1 MNDYPVIINID
12 TKPLIHCNPTIIKEE
27 ILQFLELFKTAPL
40 CLHSSVLQIGII
52 DMFWIYYTL
61 KKYKP
66 VTIIENNDIS
76 GDSIYWLVKKVSP
89 LSHLVSL
96 YKDINNKSYV
106 NVNVNVNVKSEYR
119 LQNFTDIN
127 WTEEIGYE
135 TCKSTLVINVSNED
149 HYPIVNHAY
158 QHNISNLIFTN
169 NYPTTQGNC
178 LTVKKILTNK
188 YHLTKTNDTV
198 HYHYIPS
205 EFKNHL
211 KQTYDYYEFPPI
223 YLDRQLTRW
232 NDYFNEHNCK
242 YPLFEK
248 NADFL
253 YIFNESQLDYT
264 FICLLKLK

>member
-1 MNDYPVIINID
+1 MNEYPIIIDID
-12 TKPLIHCNPTIIKEE
+12 TKPLVHCNPKVIKEE

-40 CLHSSVLQIGII
+40 CFHSSILQIGTI

-66 VTIIENNDIS
+66 VIIIENNDIS
-76 GDSIYWLVKKVSP
+76 GDSISWLVKTVCP
-89 LSHLVSL
+89 LSHIVSL
-96 YKDINNKSYV
+96 YKDINTKPYINIHL
-106 NVNVNVNVKSEYR
+106 NVNNKCR

-127 WTEEIGYE
+127 WTEEIGHE
-135 TCKSTLVINVSNED
+135 TCKSTLVINANNDD
-149 HYPIVNHAY
+149 HYPIVSHAY

-178 LTVKKILTNK
+178 LTVKKILSNK

-198 HYHYIPS
+198 DYRYIPS

-223 YLDRQLTRW
+223 YLNRQLTRW
-232 NDYFNEHNCK
+232 NDYFSEHNCK

-248 NADFL
+248 EEGFL
-253 YIFNESQLDYT
+253 YLFNQKQLDYT